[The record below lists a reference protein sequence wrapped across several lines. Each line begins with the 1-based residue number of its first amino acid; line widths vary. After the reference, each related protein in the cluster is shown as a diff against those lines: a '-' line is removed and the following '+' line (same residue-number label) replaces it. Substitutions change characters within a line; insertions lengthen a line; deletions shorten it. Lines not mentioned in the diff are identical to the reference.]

1 MQHQKARFTD
11 LVVWCLNLF
20 SVLVIDIPFSLC
32 LAQLV
37 VYDLMSSLV
46 LESVLCFGILLHP
59 VFCSVDG
66 V

>member
-1 MQHQKARFTD
+1 M
-11 LVVWCLNLF
+11 LESI
-20 SVLVIDIPFSLC
+20 SVLVIPFSLC